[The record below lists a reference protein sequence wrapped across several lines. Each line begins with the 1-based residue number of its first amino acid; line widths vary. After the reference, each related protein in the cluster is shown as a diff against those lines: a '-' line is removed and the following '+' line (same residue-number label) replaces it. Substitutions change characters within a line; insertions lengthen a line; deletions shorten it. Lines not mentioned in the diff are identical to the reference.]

1 MLISKGIHPEIC
13 LDELN
18 ISNPS
23 IIKEIHSEYIEAGA
37 NIILANTFSSNRFKL
52 EKYGLLGKIQEINT
66 AGVNNAR
73 AAANASGKDILI
85 AGDVGPLGVRLA
97 PFGRIQPEE
106 AMEAFTEQIEAL
118 VDAGVDLIVIE
129 TITDLQEAK
138 IAVKVAKG
146 LTKKPVVIS
155 ATFTRD
161 GRTLLG
167 DTPTQAANIL
177 AETDAD
183 VIGVNCSG
191 GPTQLLRILTQMIQ
205 DQPSKKFWV
214 KPNAG
219 WPEIVSGRMIYPAE
233 PDYFGNYAISFK
245 NAGASIIGG
254 CCGTTPKHIA
264 AIYGT
269 LQQEPAVSNSAKIR
283 FAPIEPTNTEF
294 EAEPPTQLSQKLS
307 AGRFAIAAEMSPPRG
322 LSVHKLLA
330 GAKILIEAGVDVID
344 VNDSPMARMRM
355 SAWAVCDLLQQKLG
369 VETTIHFPTRGRNLI
384 RIQGDLL
391 AVHALGIRN
400 IFVVMGDPAS
410 IGDYPD
416 ATDNYDIVPSGLIQL
431 IKHGFNTG
439 RDHAGANIDQP
450 TNFFAGAALNLNP
463 KDPQTEIKNLKRKL
477 AAGADFFLTQPVFDP
492 GQARQLIE
500 HYEVENGPVGKPILV
515 GIMPLFSERHVNF
528 LHNEVPGIT
537 IPQPIRDRMSQAGE
551 NGVKTGIQVAKQLTD
566 EIRTFAQGVYIMPQF
581 DRYDVAAEIVENIR
595 SAD

>member
-1 MLISKGIHPEIC
+1 
-13 LDELN
+13 
-18 ISNPS
+18 
-23 IIKEIHSEYIEAGA
+23 
-37 NIILANTFSSNRFKL
+37 
-52 EKYGLLGKIQEINT
+52 LLSTIQEINK
-66 AGVNNAR
+66 AGVINAR
-73 AAANASGKDILI
+73 AAAYASGKDVLV

-106 AMEAFTEQIEAL
+106 ATEAFTEQIQAL

-138 IAVKVAKG
+138 IAVKVAKE

-205 DQPSKKFWV
+205 AQPSKKFWV

-219 WPEIVSGRMIYPAE
+219 WPEIVSGRMVYPAE
-233 PDYFGNYAISFK
+233 PEYFGNYAISFK

-264 AIYGT
+264 AIYKT
-269 LQQEPAVSNSAKIR
+269 LQQAPAVSSSKNIR
-283 FAPIEPTNTEF
+283 FSPIEQTVTEF
-294 EAEPPTQLSQKLS
+294 EEEPPTQLSQKLS
-307 AGRFAIAAEMSPPRG
+307 TGRFAIAAEMSPPRG

-477 AAGADFFLTQPVFDP
+477 AAGADFFLTQPIFDP